1 MNRQQVQSSDI
12 NSIGYDNENSVLEIE
27 FLSGGIYQ
35 YSNVPIN
42 IYNDIMN
49 ALSHGKYFHQNIKDS
64 FNFIKIR

>member
-1 MNRQQVQSSDI
+1 MNRQHVQSSNI
-12 NSIGYDNENSVLEIE
+12 NSIGYDNENSMLEIE

-49 ALSHGKYFHQNIKDS
+49 SVSHGKYFRQNIKDR
-64 FNFIKIR
+64 FNSTKIR